1 MMFQSSCHQILYVLK
16 EGRQSLLF
24 AMNIITD
31 LQELNFHFSIR
42 FVNGCLI
49 VYHITSFYY

>member
-24 AMNIITD
+24 ATNIITD